1 MNAHLENGKVY
12 PEIINA
18 HPEHQ
23 NAHFEDRST
32 RPEAFTAHLE
42 TQNVHPKS

>member
-1 MNAHLENGKVY
+1 VY

-42 TQNVHPKS
+42 TQNVHPES